1 MSPDIRQRIAL
12 EAARI
17 IAGQNYLSIAEARR
31 KVAKRL
37 GRTKRQ
43 QLPDNQEIED
53 VLLEYQQLFQSQH
66 QPAELKQLR
75 ELASTAMRSLK
86 AFHPLLTGAVLTG
99 SADAG
104 IIRRHLFSETTDR
117 GDTVVPGPKN
127 PLGRV

>member
-53 VLLEYQQLFQSQH
+53 ALLEY
-66 QPAELKQLR
+66 R
-75 ELASTAMRSLK
+75 NC
-86 AFHPLLTGAVLTG
+86 
-99 SADAG
+99 
-104 IIRRHLFSETTDR
+104 FSR
-117 GDTVVPGPKN
+117 NIN
-127 PLGRV
+127 PPS